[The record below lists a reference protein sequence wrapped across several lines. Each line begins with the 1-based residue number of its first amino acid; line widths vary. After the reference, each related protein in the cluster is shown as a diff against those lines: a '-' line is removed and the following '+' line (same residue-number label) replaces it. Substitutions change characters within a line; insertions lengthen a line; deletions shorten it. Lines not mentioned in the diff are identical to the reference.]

1 MTEGFKGT
9 VLVVDDE
16 PANLG
21 VLFEYL
27 GEAGFKVLVAENGHS
42 ALERVKRTQPDVIL
56 LDVKMPDIDG
66 FEVYELLQER
76 GQVENTT
83 VIFLSVMSEAETIA
97 KGLDLNAVDYIT
109 KPFQPLEVVARVAKH
124 LALRNLRI
132 ELEKKNA
139 QLSREIEDRKAA
151 ENALRVE
158 RDNFFNIL
166 ENLPDGIYIVDQ
178 NYKVQYVN
186 SALKEEFG
194 LAEGQACFEYFH
206 GREDV
211 CPWCQN
217 PKVFAGETVRW
228 QWQSEKSQKIYDL
241 IDTPLKNPDGSVWKL
256 EIFRDI
262 TDRVN
267 TEEALAEKSSYL
279 DNILRSATENA
290 IVTTDLDF
298 RITYFNPLAEKI
310 FGFSQEQAIGKLIRE
325 IRPVEVADDR
335 FQQGLKNIRVQG
347 EHRYDTVL
355 EIDGKPRQISSR
367 LSGIIG
373 PKGKLIGYARFS
385 RDTTDKKRA
394 EEALRDLAV
403 MEERQRLARDL
414 HDSMTQSLSSLI
426 LLTDNALHL
435 HQDGRYDRISSS
447 LERLKETA
455 QQTLKEMRLLLYQ
468 LQLTGDEQVDLFEI
482 LSTRLESVEYRLGIE
497 TNLQIDIVGSM
508 PKAWESDIFYIIIEA
523 LNNALKHSGAD
534 QVSVSLQGNSYEI
547 EVQVSDNGSGF
558 DPVTLA
564 DCGMGLGNMN
574 ARADHL
580 GGKLSINSQ
589 AGKGTQVYLT
599 IKRVGKD
606 MAH

>member
-1 MTEGFKGT
+1 MIDEIKGT
-9 VLVVDDE
+9 ILVVDDE

-27 GEAGFKVLVAENGHS
+27 QDAGFKVLVAENGRS
-42 ALERVKRTQPDVIL
+42 ALERVERTQPDIIL

-66 FEVYELLQER
+66 FEVYRLMRER
-76 GQVENTT
+76 GKTDRTT
-83 VIFLSVMSEAETIA
+83 VIFLSVMSEAETVA
-97 KGLDLNAVDYIT
+97 KGLELNAVDYIT
-109 KPFQPLEVVARVAKH
+109 KPFQPLEVIARVEKH
-124 LALRNLRI
+124 LALRNLRL
-132 ELEKKNA
+132 ELEEKNLQLA
-139 QLSREIEDRKAA
+139 QEIEERKAA
-151 ENALRVE
+151 ENALRLE

-228 QWQSEKSQKIYDL
+228 QWQSEKNQKIYDL

-325 IRPVEVADDR
+325 IRPVDVADDR
-335 FQQGLKNIRVQG
+335 FQQGLENIRVQG

-426 LLTDNALHL
+426 LLADNALHL

-534 QVSVSLQGNSYEI
+534 QVSVSVQGNSYEI

-564 DCGMGLGNMN
+564 DCGMGLGNMS

-580 GGKLSINSQ
+580 GGTLSIISQ
-589 AGKGTQVYLT
+589 AGKGTQVQLT
-599 IKRVGKD
+599 IKRVGKE

>member
-1 MTEGFKGT
+1 MIDEIKGT
-9 VLVVDDE
+9 ILVVDDE

-27 GEAGFKVLVAENGHS
+27 QDAGFKVLVAENGRS
-42 ALERVKRTQPDVIL
+42 ALERVERTQPDIIL

-66 FEVYELLQER
+66 FEVYRLMRER
-76 GQVENTT
+76 GKTDRTT
-83 VIFLSVMSEAETIA
+83 VIFLSVMSEAETVA
-97 KGLDLNAVDYIT
+97 KGLELNAVDYIT
-109 KPFQPLEVVARVAKH
+109 KPFQPLEVIARVEKH
-124 LALRNLRI
+124 LALRNLRL
-132 ELEKKNA
+132 ELEEKNLQLA
-139 QLSREIEDRKAA
+139 QEIEERKAA
-151 ENALRVE
+151 ENALRLE

-228 QWQSEKSQKIYDL
+228 QWQSEKNQKIYDL
-241 IDTPLKNPDGSVWKL
+241 IDTPVKNPDGSVWKL

-325 IRPVEVADDR
+325 IRPVDVADDR
-335 FQQGLKNIRVQG
+335 FQQGLENIRVQG

-426 LLTDNALHL
+426 LLADNALHL

-534 QVSVSLQGNSYEI
+534 QVSVSVQGNSYEI

-564 DCGMGLGNMN
+564 DCGMGLGNMS

-580 GGKLSINSQ
+580 GGTLSIISQ
-589 AGKGTQVYLT
+589 AGKGTQVQLT
-599 IKRVGKD
+599 IKRVGKE

>member
-564 DCGMGLGNMN
+564 DCGMGLGNMS

-580 GGKLSINSQ
+580 GGTLSIISQ
-589 AGKGTQVYLT
+589 AGKGTQVQLT
-599 IKRVGKD
+599 IKRVGKE